1 LYLPENMNL
10 GQKNITRILSVFLL
24 AGAIIAA
31 AGIIR
36 TERSIRQLKVDLAE
50 LNHIRYNLLDVEQ
63 WTTQIEGIMEKKIDE
78 FEITPENRAK
88 LRASVEVILYR
99 LIDEVDLIIRE
110 RTSGQFSG
118 LKRWITD
125 MAVDVDQLRDSVPSF
140 SNEVMAELEKDET
153 KRMVQDLLLRKLD
166 GYVEST
172 RNVKQLKKRDDLYRK
187 YECTTTEQ
195 AGMVINEKIDV
206 LRKESASRAIWL
218 IAFIILLW
226 LVNLIRNRTLDH
238 YQAVVLVFSSAI
250 LLIAGVTIPMI
261 QLEAKIETIRF
272 FLMGEE
278 MRFSDNVLYYQNKS
292 ILDVVAVLVREGG
305 PDVVFVGILIFTF
318 SIIFPTLKL
327 LSSLL
332 IRFGEKLKANRPVRF
347 FALKSG
353 KWSMADV
360 MVVALFMAYIGFNG
374 IINDQ
379 LSGLTENPGSAEVI
393 TTNGTQLLPGFYLF
407 LAFCISSLV
416 LSEILVR
423 RTPDL

>member
-1 LYLPENMNL
+1 MDL

-24 AGAIIAA
+24 AGAIIAS

-36 TERSIRQLKVDLAE
+36 TERSIRQLKVDLSE

-63 WTTQIEGIMEKKIDE
+63 WTMQIEAIMEKKIDE
-78 FEITPENRAK
+78 FEITPENEAK
-88 LRASVEVILYR
+88 LRASVEVILHR
-99 LIDEVDLIIRE
+99 LIDAVDLIIRE

-118 LKRWITD
+118 LKRWIAD

-153 KRMVQDLLLRKLD
+153 KRMAQDFLLQKLD
-166 GYVEST
+166 SYVEST
-172 RNVKQLKKRDDLYRK
+172 RNAEQLRKRHDLYRK
-187 YECTTTEQ
+187 YGSTSTEQ
-195 AGMVINEKIDV
+195 CNIIINQKIAT
-206 LRKESASRAIWL
+206 LSRKSATRAIWL
-218 IAFIILLW
+218 IALIILVW
-226 LVNLIRNRTLDH
+226 LVNLVRKRTMDN
-238 YQAVVLVFSSAI
+238 YQAVVLVFASAI
-250 LLIAGVTIPMI
+250 LLIDGVTIPMI

-278 MRFSDNVLYYQNKS
+278 MRFSDNILYFQNKS

-305 PDVVFVGILIFTF
+305 PDVIFVGILIFTF

-332 IRFGEKLKANRPVRF
+332 IRFSGQKLKTNRLVRF

-374 IINDQ
+374 IINNQ

-393 TTNGTQLLPGFYLF
+393 TTNGTQLLLGFYLF